1 MEQKHIAALDLGTSK
16 IALAVAEVSGQ
27 NVQVIYYSETPSDGI
42 RNSTVFNPQKASVP
56 IRKAIREAEQEL
68 MIRIRQ
74 VIVGLPRYSVEQEVA
89 KGEFPRTNPNEYI
102 SREEIELLKDIALQQ
117 YPLDNEETQ
126 FIYGAVAQSFST
138 DTEIQ
143 LSEDDVVGTLS
154 SNVAGNFKIFIG
166 QRSSV
171 SAIDK
176 MFNDMGIAI
185 AKKYFLPD
193 VTAKAVLSEEE
204 KENGVALVDF
214 GEGVTSLTIYQKG
227 IMRHY
232 YAIPFGGG
240 NVTRDIRIECSI
252 SPRLAE
258 NIKLAYGA
266 CQPNKL
272 ANLSEKILQIRY
284 EDGPFKEIP
293 VKYISSI
300 IDAREREIVDAIL
313 FSIQESNLKDEL
325 RSGVVITGGGANMAN
340 LCNLIQDMSG
350 YHVRVGHPKHRFS
363 SDVPGTSETGA
374 VSVIGMLLAARDD
387 RLPGCLMAPP
397 TIPTYWGAEPEPVE
411 GKIPDQVRNDGQ
423 KGWDDGQEPDASL
436 SYRAK
441 QSEESGSPEQEP
453 VEVTEPIATTE
464 PSISIPV
471 PDTTVIVEP
480 NAPFT
485 RKHVEPVSPDPAP
498 VNKKPA
504 KKPFGSGMW
513 TKIKKAIGDGVDR
526 FYTNITEEVKE

>member
-1 MEQKHIAALDLGTSK
+1 
-16 IALAVAEVSGQ
+16 
-27 NVQVIYYSETPSDGI
+27 
-42 RNSTVFNPQKASVP
+42 
-56 IRKAIREAEQEL
+56 
-68 MIRIRQ
+68 
-74 VIVGLPRYSVEQEVA
+74 
-89 KGEFPRTNPNEYI
+89 
-102 SREEIELLKDIALQQ
+102 
-117 YPLDNEETQ
+117 
-126 FIYGAVAQSFST
+126 
-138 DTEIQ
+138 
-143 LSEDDVVGTLS
+143 
-154 SNVAGNFKIFIG
+154 
-166 QRSSV
+166 
-171 SAIDK
+171 
-176 MFNDMGIAI
+176 
-185 AKKYFLPD
+185 
-193 VTAKAVLSEEE
+193 
-204 KENGVALVDF
+204 
-214 GEGVTSLTIYQKG
+214 
-227 IMRHY
+227 MRHY

-252 SPRLAE
+252 SPKLAE

-363 SDVPGTSETGA
+363 SDVIGTSETSA

-397 TIPTYWGAEPEPVE
+397 TIPTFWGAELEPVE

-423 KGWDDGQEPDASL
+423 EVRNGGLEP
-436 SYRAK
+436 
-441 QSEESGSPEQEP
+441 EP
-453 VEVTEPIATTE
+453 VAATE

-485 RKHVEPVSPDPAP
+485 PEMETRTLNPAPVAEPVEATQPIQTPAP
-498 VNKKPA
+498 VNKKPER
-504 KKPFGSGMW
+504 KPFGSGMW

>member
-1 MEQKHIAALDLGTSK
+1 
-16 IALAVAEVSGQ
+16 
-27 NVQVIYYSETPSDGI
+27 
-42 RNSTVFNPQKASVP
+42 
-56 IRKAIREAEQEL
+56 
-68 MIRIRQ
+68 
-74 VIVGLPRYSVEQEVA
+74 
-89 KGEFPRTNPNEYI
+89 
-102 SREEIELLKDIALQQ
+102 
-117 YPLDNEETQ
+117 
-126 FIYGAVAQSFST
+126 
-138 DTEIQ
+138 
-143 LSEDDVVGTLS
+143 
-154 SNVAGNFKIFIG
+154 VAGNFKIFIG

-293 VKYISSI
+293 VKYISSV

-363 SDVPGTSETGA
+363 SDVIGTSETSA

-397 TIPTYWGAEPEPVE
+397 TIPTYWGSEPEPVE

-423 KGWDDGQEPDASL
+423 EGWNDGQEGWNDGQAPDASL
-436 SYRAK
+436 SYRAE
-441 QSEESGSPEQEP
+441 QSEASVSPEQ
-453 VEVTEPIATTE
+453 EPIATTE

-471 PDTTVIVEP
+471 SDTTVIVEP

-485 RKHVEPVSPDPAP
+485 PETATPLSYRAKQSEASVSPAAP
-498 VNKKPA
+498 VNKKPER
-504 KKPFGSGMW
+504 KPFGSGMW

>member
-363 SDVPGTSETGA
+363 SDVIGTSETSA

-397 TIPTYWGAEPEPVE
+397 TIPTYWGAEPATEPVE
-411 GKIPDQVRNDGQ
+411 
-423 KGWDDGQEPDASL
+423 A
-436 SYRAK
+436 
-441 QSEESGSPEQEP
+441 P
-453 VEVTEPIATTE
+453 VEEEPIAATE
-464 PSISIPV
+464 PSFSIPV
-471 PDTTVIVEP
+471 PDNTSIVEP

-485 RKHVEPVSPDPAP
+485 PEMETKSPNPAPVAEPVEAAQPTQTPAP
-498 VNKKPA
+498 VNKKPER
-504 KKPFGSGMW
+504 KPFGSGMW